1 MIKLSLLVLTLAASC
16 IGGFAAT
23 LTHDGERG
31 TATLDM
37 GGMKVTVE
45 YGSPDLKG
53 RDLEAL
59 IKPGTEW
66 RMGSDAATTL
76 TTDTDLK
83 FGQATIPKGKYV
95 LRAKIVSAQDWRLL
109 FQTEDKKTVGE
120 APLKFEKVSSSSDH
134 MKIVL
139 GGTASGGTF
148 TLLWG
153 NLSLSSGFGRQ

>member
-1 MIKLSLLVLTLAASC
+1 MKKPSVLILALAAC
-16 IGGFAAT
+16 CGAVFAANVP
-23 LTHDGERG
+23 HDGQRG
-31 TATLDM
+31 TATFDK
-37 GGMKVTVE
+37 GGMKISVE

-59 IKPGTEW
+59 IKPGIEW

-76 TTDTDLK
+76 TTETDLK
-83 FGQATIPKGKYV
+83 FGPAAIPKGKYT
-95 LRAKIVSAQDWRLL
+95 LKAKIVAAQDWRLL

-120 APLKFEKVSSSSDH
+120 APLKFEKVARSSDH

-139 GGTASGGTF
+139 DGTAGGGTF

-153 NLSLSSGFGRQ
+153 NLSLSTGFSKQ

>member
-1 MIKLSLLVLTLAASC
+1 MKKVSLLVLVLALYCSS
-16 IGGFAAT
+16 GFAAP
-23 LTHDGERG
+23 LAHDGQRG
-31 TATLDM
+31 TASLDK
-37 GGMKVTVE
+37 GGMKVQVE

-76 TTDTDLK
+76 TTETALK
-83 FGQATIPKGKYV
+83 FGEAVIPKGKYI
-95 LRAKIVSAQDWRLL
+95 LRAKIVAPQDWRLV

-120 APLKFEKVSSSSDH
+120 TPLKFEKVSNVSEH
-134 MKIVL
+134 MKINL
-139 GGTASGGTF
+139 EGTASGGKF

-153 NLSLSSGFGRQ
+153 NLALSTDFSSR